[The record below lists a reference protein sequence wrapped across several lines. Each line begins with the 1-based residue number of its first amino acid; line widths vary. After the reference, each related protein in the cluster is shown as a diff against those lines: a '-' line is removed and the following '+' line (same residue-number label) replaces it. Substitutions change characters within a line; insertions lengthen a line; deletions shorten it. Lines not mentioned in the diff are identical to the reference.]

1 MVNYLDSLYT
11 NIGGNNR
18 LFLKFRIYSILRILV
33 RFLANFI
40 IPILYSFNKTKYSL
54 SRNSA
59 ISKRYIVSLTSFPK
73 RINKLWIVVES
84 ILRQT
89 HKPDKIV
96 LWLSKDQ
103 FSSYDDLPYSLLEQQ
118 NRGLEI
124 HFVDD
129 DIKSHK
135 KYFYSLKLF
144 PNDYLITVDDDIIYP
159 NNLVEQ
165 LVLLNQD
172 YPNSICCHRA
182 HKIMIN
188 RENNNLLSYSL
199 WNELTSFHGPSSDI
213 FFTTG
218 GGTLF
223 PPNSLDTQVYN
234 SDVFKSICLN
244 ADDIWLNIMAK
255 IRSTS
260 IVKSCYYSSLLPVI
274 NYNDVSLFDLN
285 SGANLN
291 DVQLNNVRQYF
302 LKYFKV
308 DPFLDCN

>member
-1 MVNYLDSLYT
+1 MVNFLDSLYT
-11 NIGGNNR
+11 NIGGNNP
-18 LFLKFRIYSILRILV
+18 LFLKLRIYSILRISV
-33 RFLANFI
+33 RIFANII

-54 SRNSA
+54 NSNSNTA
-59 ISKRYIVSLTSFPK
+59 NRYIVSLTSFPK
-73 RINKLWIVVES
+73 RINKLWIVIES

-96 LWLSKDQ
+96 LWLSKEQ
-103 FSSYDDLPYSLLEQQ
+103 FKSYDDLPFSLLEQQ

-144 PNDYLITVDDDIIYP
+144 PYDYLITVDDDIIYP

-165 LVLLNQD
+165 LILLNLD

-182 HKIMIN
+182 HEILY
-188 RENNNLLSYSL
+188 NNECNGILSYSL
-199 WNELTSFHGPSSDI
+199 WNELRAFHGPSYDI

-223 PPNSLDTQVYN
+223 PPYSLDAEVFN
-234 SDVFKSICLN
+234 SDVFKCICLN

-260 IVKSCYYSSLLPVI
+260 IVKSNYYSSLLPVI
-274 NYNDVSLFDLN
+274 NYNDVSLFELN
-285 SGANLN
+285 SGSNLN
-291 DVQLNNVRQYF
+291 DIQLENVRQYF
-302 LKYFKV
+302 LNFFKL
-308 DPFLDCN
+308 DPFLDYN